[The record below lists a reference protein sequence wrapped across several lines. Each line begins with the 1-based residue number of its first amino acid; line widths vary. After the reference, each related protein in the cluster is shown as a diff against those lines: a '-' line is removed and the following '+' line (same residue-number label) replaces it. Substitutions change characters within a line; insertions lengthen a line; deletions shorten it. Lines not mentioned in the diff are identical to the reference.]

1 MEHIEYEERVMI
13 SKHDYKKVID
23 DLLSQ
28 GYKCQPFTIENIY
41 LDNKDFFITKN
52 DMMLRIRNTSTGI
65 HELTLKIR
73 NDDGS
78 HTEINETL
86 DNHPLIDA
94 SLGDKFKEFKEIIRL
109 TTVRIE
115 VPIEDHLFVID
126 QNTYGNK
133 IDYNFEVE
141 ANSQKNA
148 VSIAKKYCEKY
159 KITYKRSP
167 SKSER
172 AFKEFKKGCR

>member
-1 MEHIEYEERVMI
+1 M
-13 SKHDYKKVID
+13 
-23 DLLSQ
+23 
-28 GYKCQPFTIENIY
+28 
-41 LDNKDFFITKN
+41 
-52 DMMLRIRNTSTGI
+52 
-65 HELTLKIR
+65 
-73 NDDGS
+73 
-78 HTEINETL
+78 
-86 DNHPLIDA
+86 
-94 SLGDKFKEFKEIIRL
+94 
-109 TTVRIE
+109 RIE

-133 IDYNFEVE
+133 TDYNIEVE

-159 KITYKRSP
+159 GLTYKSSP